1 MLLRTFKS
9 GWRSLYICLPLICL
23 ALPTGT
29 PAWASDN
36 KVTIGTGSRAGVY
49 FQVGRA
55 ICRLVNQTQ
64 ADHGIACDA
73 PSTAGSISNLQAL
86 RSGQLQLAVAQSDW
100 QYHAVQ
106 GTSRFTAAK
115 PDPDLR
121 AVFSVHGEPFTL
133 VARRD
138 SGIRHLRDLEG
149 RRVNIGNPGSGQRGT
164 MEVVM
169 EAMGWNKRSFS
180 LTDELPASQQS
191 LALCHDRVQAMVYTV
206 GHPNDS
212 VAQAVRLCDA
222 MIAEVSGKE
231 IEKLIAERPYYAF
244 TSIPG
249 GLYSGNVD
257 DVRTFGVKA
266 TVVTSSKVDAETVY
280 AITRAVFDN
289 FDSFRSLHPAFTDL
303 QPALMVRDGLS
314 APLHEGALRYF
325 KERGW
330 L

>member
-23 ALPTGT
+23 ALPIGT
-29 PAWASDN
+29 PAWGSDD

-100 QYHAVQ
+100 QYHAVK
-106 GTSRFTAAK
+106 GTSRFAAAK

-149 RRVNIGNPGSGQRGT
+149 RKVNIGNPGSGQRGT

-222 MIAEVSGKE
+222 VIAEVSGKE

-266 TVVTSSKVDAETVY
+266 TVVTSSEVDAETIY
-280 AITRAVFDN
+280 AITKAVFDN

-314 APLHEGALRYF
+314 APLHDGALRYF